1 MKELLLKSQT
11 SGFVFSRK
19 NKYLNALLIVLV
31 ATWFAP
37 ATILM
42 SPIVVFAAE
51 APVAGAGAGAG
62 MSLATAIAL
71 GIGGALVVAE
81 VADDGG
87 SSSSPEPPPA
97 PQPEPEPV

>member
-1 MKELLLKSQT
+1 MSTSTANVIKMSASKTEKLKALESAIGQIEKAFGKGSVMKLGQSDT
-11 SGFVFSRK
+11 
-19 NKYLNALLIVLV
+19 
-31 ATWFAP
+31 
-37 ATILM
+37 
-42 SPIVVFAAE
+42 VVDIE
-51 APVAGAGAGAG
+51 AVSTG
-62 MSLATAIAL
+62 SLGLDIAL